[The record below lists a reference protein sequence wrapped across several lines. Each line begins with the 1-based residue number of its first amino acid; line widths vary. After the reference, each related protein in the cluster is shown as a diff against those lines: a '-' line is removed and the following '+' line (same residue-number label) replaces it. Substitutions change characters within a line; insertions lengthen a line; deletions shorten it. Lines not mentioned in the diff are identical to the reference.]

1 MVTNHHLVQK
11 DLTPLATQR
20 IVALKPKGFSKM
32 FSLFVLSGAHCC
44 VQGKIVH
51 APLMAFETSTTK
63 NLFVWM
69 EVIVSSLKQ

>member
-1 MVTNHHLVQK
+1 MTGKRSSLIKYPKDGVIHCKAMRRHLHLV
-11 DLTPLATQR
+11 
-20 IVALKPKGFSKM
+20 S

-44 VQGKIVH
+44 VQGEIVH